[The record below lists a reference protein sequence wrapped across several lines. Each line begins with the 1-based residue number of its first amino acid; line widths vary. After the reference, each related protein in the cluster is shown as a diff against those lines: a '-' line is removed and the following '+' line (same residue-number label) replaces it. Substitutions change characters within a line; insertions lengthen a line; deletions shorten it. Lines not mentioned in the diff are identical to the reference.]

1 MNVLVVGSGGREHA
15 LVWKLAQSP
24 LTQKIYCAPGNA
36 GCQQLAE
43 PVPIAETD
51 IAELRRFAQQ
61 HQIDLTV
68 VGPEIPLAL
77 GLADAFGEDGL
88 GVFGPSQAAAQL
100 ESSKAFAKTFMQE
113 HGIPTAA
120 AEIVDNI
127 DAARVYIEQHNGPLV
142 VKADGLAAGKGVTV
156 CHTREEALEAVRLAM
171 EERVFGEAGDRVLLE
186 AFLPGEEASFHVLT
200 DGERILP
207 MPTSQDHKRAFD
219 QDQGPNT
226 GGMGAYSPAP
236 VITEALQQRILTD
249 IVEPTIR
256 GMAARGMPYRGVLY
270 TGLMIVEGDPFVVEY
285 NVRFGDPETQ
295 PLLVRLD
302 EDLLPL
308 LADAAQGT
316 LEDRPLAITP
326 EAAVCVVMA
335 SDGYPGAYRKGLP
348 IDGLEQAAA
357 MEQTWVF
364 HAGTA
369 RQADQITTD
378 GGRVLGVTARG
389 ASVAT
394 AIERAYHTLSQI
406 SWPGVQYRRDIGH
419 RAMQRAPLPSQ
430 RGLGQ

>member
-15 LVWKLAQSP
+15 LVWKLAQNP
-24 LTQKIYCAPGNA
+24 LIQTLYCAPGNA

-43 PVPIAETD
+43 PVAISETD
-51 IAELRRFAQQ
+51 VTGLCRFAQER
-61 HQIDLTV
+61 HVDLTV

-77 GLADAFGEDGL
+77 GITDVFAEHGL
-88 GVFGPSQAAAQL
+88 RVFGPSQAAAQL
-100 ESSKAFAKTFMQE
+100 EASKTFAKTFMQT

-120 AEIVDNI
+120 VEIVDDI
-127 DAARVYIEQHNGPLV
+127 DTARAYISQHNGPLV

-156 CHTREEALEAVRLAM
+156 CHTQEEALEAVHLAM
-171 EERVFGEAGDRVLLE
+171 VERIFGEAGDRVLLE

-207 MPTSQDHKRAFD
+207 MPTSQDHKRVFD
-219 QDQGPNT
+219 NDQGPNT

-236 VITEALQQRILTD
+236 VITDALQARILD
-249 IVEPTIR
+249 EIVEPAIR
-256 GMAARGMPYRGVLY
+256 GMAACGTPYRGVLY
-270 TGLMIVEGDPFVVEY
+270 TGLMIVDGDPFVVEF

-308 LADAAQGT
+308 LDSAAQGC
-316 LEDRPLAITP
+316 LEDRPLSIISD
-326 EAAVCVVMA
+326 AAVCVVMA
-335 SDGYPGAYRKGLP
+335 AEGYPGPYRKGLP
-348 IDGLEQAAA
+348 IEGLEHASRD
-357 MEQTWVF
+357 QTWVF

-369 RQADQITTD
+369 CQEDQITTN

-394 AIERAYHTLSQI
+394 AIERAYHTI
-406 SWPGVQYRRDIGH
+406 SGITWPGVQYRRDIGYH
-419 RAMQRAPLPSQ
+419 AMQRLTP
-430 RGLGQ
+430 

>member
-1 MNVLVVGSGGREHA
+1 MNVLVVGNGGREHA
-15 LVWKLAQSP
+15 LVWKLSQSP
-24 LTQKIYCAPGNA
+24 FMQNLYCAPGNA

-43 PVPIAETD
+43 TVDIADTD
-51 IAELRRFAQQ
+51 ISALSRFATE
-61 HQIDLTV
+61 HDIDLTV
-68 VGPEIPLAL
+68 IGPEIPLAL
-77 GLADAFGEDGL
+77 GITDAFAEHGL
-88 GVFGPSQAAAQL
+88 RVFGPSQAAAQL
-100 ESSKAFAKTFMQE
+100 ESSKAFAKTFMQD

-120 AEIVDNI
+120 AEIVDDI
-127 DAARVYIEQHNGPLV
+127 EAAQAYIRRHHGPLV

-156 CHTREEALEAVRLAM
+156 CQTPEEALEAVHLAM
-171 EERVFGEAGDRVLLE
+171 VERVFGEAGDRVLLE

-207 MPTSQDHKRAFD
+207 MPTSQDHKRVFD

-236 VITEALQQRILTD
+236 VITEALQARILDD
-249 IVEPTIR
+249 IVEPAIR
-256 GMAARGMPYRGVLY
+256 GMAARGTPYRGVLY
-270 TGLMIVEGDPFVVEY
+270 TGLMIVDGDPFVVEF

-295 PLLVRLD
+295 PLLVCLD

-308 LADAAQGT
+308 LDRAAQGT
-316 LEDRPLAITP
+316 LEDRPLSITP

-335 SDGYPGAYRKGLP
+335 SGGYPGTYRKGLP
-348 IDGLEQAAA
+348 VEGLEHASTI
-357 MEQTWVF
+357 ENTWVF

-369 RQADQITTD
+369 RQADQITTN

-394 AIERAYHTLSQI
+394 AIERAYHTLSHI
-406 SWPGVQYRRDIGH
+406 SWPDVQYRRDIGY
-419 RAMQRAPLPSQ
+419 RAMQRLS
-430 RGLGQ
+430 

>member
-24 LTQKIYCAPGNA
+24 LIRKLYCAPGNA
-36 GCQQLAE
+36 GCHQLAE
-43 PVPIAETD
+43 PVPLAETD
-51 IAELRRFAQQ
+51 IAELCRFAQQ
-61 HQIDLTV
+61 HHIDLTV
-68 VGPEIPLAL
+68 VGPELPLAL
-77 GLADAFGEDGL
+77 GIADAFGERDL
-88 GVFGPSQAAAQL
+88 RVFGPSQAAAQL

-113 HGIPTAA
+113 HGIPTAD
-120 AEIVDNI
+120 AEIVDDI
-127 DAARVYIEQHNGPLV
+127 AAARAYIHQHHGPLV

-171 EERVFGEAGDRVLLE
+171 EERVFGEAGDRILLE
-186 AFLPGEEASFHVLT
+186 AFLPGEEASFHALT

-219 QDQGPNT
+219 HDQGPNT

-236 VITEALQQRILTD
+236 VITETLQQRILAD

-308 LADAAQGT
+308 LDRAAQGT
-316 LEDRPLAITP
+316 LEDRPLSITP
-326 EAAVCVVMA
+326 EAAVCVVMTSA
-335 SDGYPGAYRKGLP
+335 GYPGPYRRGLP
-348 IDGLEQAAA
+348 IDGLEQAAE

-364 HAGTA
+364 HAGTT
-369 RQADQITTD
+369 RRADQITTN
-378 GGRVLGVTARG
+378 GGRVLGVTSRG

-419 RAMQRAPLPSQ
+419 RAMQRAAPPPQ

>member
-1 MNVLVVGSGGREHA
+1 MNVLVVGGGGREHA

-24 LTQKIYCAPGNA
+24 LIQTLYCAPGNA

-43 PVPIAETD
+43 TVDVADTD
-51 IAELRRFAQQ
+51 IAALCRLARER
-61 HQIDLTV
+61 HIDLTV
-68 VGPEIPLAL
+68 VGAEMPLAL
-77 GLADAFGEDGL
+77 GITDVFAEHGL
-88 GVFGPSQAAAQL
+88 RVFGPSQAAAQL
-100 ESSKAFAKTFMQE
+100 EASKAFAKTFMQDC
-113 HGIPTAA
+113 GIPNAA
-120 AEIVDNI
+120 AEIVDDI
-127 DAARVYIEQHNGPLV
+127 ETARTYIRQHNGPLV

-156 CHTREEALEAVRLAM
+156 CHTREEALEAVHLAM
-171 EERVFGEAGDRVLLE
+171 VERVFGEAGDRVLLE

-207 MPTSQDHKRAFD
+207 MPTSQDHKRVLD
-219 QDQGPNT
+219 QDRGPNT

-236 VITEALQQRILTD
+236 VITDALQARILD
-249 IVEPTIR
+249 EIVEPAIR
-256 GMAARGMPYRGVLY
+256 GMAARGTPYRGVLY
-270 TGLMIVEGDPFVVEY
+270 TGLMIVDGDPFVVEF

-308 LADAAQGT
+308 LDGAARGE

-335 SDGYPGAYRKGLP
+335 AGGYPGSYRKGLP
-348 IDGLEQAAA
+348 IEGLEDASTIDN
-357 MEQTWVF
+357 TWVF

-369 RQADQITTD
+369 RQAGQITTN

-394 AIERAYHTLSQI
+394 AIERAYHTLSYI
-406 SWPGVQYRRDIGH
+406 SWPDVQYRRDIGH
-419 RAMQRAPLPSQ
+419 RAMQRLSIHP
-430 RGLGQ
+430 

>member
-24 LTQKIYCAPGNA
+24 LIRTLYCAPGNA
-36 GCQQLAE
+36 GCQDSAE
-43 PVPIAETD
+43 SVAIAETD
-51 IAELRRFAQQ
+51 IPALCRLARER
-61 HQIDLTV
+61 HIDLTV
-68 VGPEIPLAL
+68 VGPEMPLAM
-77 GLADAFGEDGL
+77 GITDAFAEHGL
-88 GVFGPSQAAAQL
+88 RVFGPSQAAAQL
-100 ESSKAFAKTFMQE
+100 EASKTFAKTFMDE

-120 AEIVDNI
+120 AEIVD
-127 DAARVYIEQHNGPLV
+127 DMATAESYIRSHHGPLV

-171 EERVFGEAGDRVLLE
+171 VERVFGEAGDRVLLE

-219 QDQGPNT
+219 HDQGPNT

-236 VITEALQQRILTD
+236 VITDALQERILAE

-256 GMAARGMPYRGVLY
+256 GMAARGTPYRGVLY
-270 TGLMIVEGDPFVVEY
+270 TGLMIVDGDPFVVEF

-308 LADAAQGT
+308 LDGAAQGA
-316 LEDRPLAITP
+316 LADQPLSITSD
-326 EAAVCVVMA
+326 AAVCVVMA
-335 SDGYPGAYRKGLP
+335 SGGYPGSYRKGLP
-348 IDGLEQAAA
+348 VEGLEHAAA
-357 MEQTWVF
+357 VENAWVF

-369 RQADQITTD
+369 RQADQITTN

-394 AIERAYHTLSQI
+394 AIERAYHALSCI
-406 SWPGVQYRRDIGH
+406 RWPDVQYRRDIGH
-419 RAMQRAPLPSQ
+419 RAMQRL
-430 RGLGQ
+430 

>member
-24 LTQKIYCAPGNA
+24 LIQTLYCAPGNA

-43 PVPIAETD
+43 TADIADTD
-51 IAELRRFAQQ
+51 IPALCHFAQERR
-61 HQIDLTV
+61 IDLTV
-68 VGPEIPLAL
+68 VGPEMPLAL
-77 GLADAFGEDGL
+77 GITDAFAAHGL
-88 GVFGPSQAAAQL
+88 RVFGPSQAAAQL
-100 ESSKAFAKTFMQE
+100 EASKAFAKTFMQD
-113 HGIPTAA
+113 HGIPTAT
-120 AEIVDNI
+120 AEIVDDI
-127 DAARVYIEQHNGPLV
+127 ETAQAYIRQHNGPLV

-156 CHTREEALEAVRLAM
+156 CHTREEALEAVHLAM
-171 EERVFGEAGDRVLLE
+171 VERIFGEAGDRVLLE
-186 AFLPGEEASFHVLT
+186 TFLPGEEASFHVLT

-219 QDQGPNT
+219 HDQGPNT

-236 VITEALQQRILTD
+236 VITDALQARILAE
-249 IVEPTIR
+249 IVEPVIR
-256 GMAARGMPYRGVLY
+256 GMAARGTPYRGVLY
-270 TGLMIVEGDPFVVEY
+270 TGLMVVEGDPFVVEF

-308 LADAAQGT
+308 LDHAAQGA
-316 LEDRPLAITP
+316 LEDRLLSITP

-335 SDGYPGAYRKGLP
+335 AEGYPGTYQKGFTVE
-348 IDGLEQAAA
+348 GLERASM
-357 MEQTWVF
+357 MENTWVF

-394 AIERAYHTLSQI
+394 AIERAYHTLSCI

-419 RAMQRAPLPSQ
+419 RAMQRL
-430 RGLGQ
+430 